1 MSHPTM
7 REQMSGPIDS
17 KALTN
22 AAEKMAE
29 AIKHARLAYQFGPS
43 SYSMS
48 TLQNC
53 LAAAEV
59 LVQYVNDLAFAHSA
73 EWLRRFPKIEEQ
85 ATRRQ
90 RDEERVRFAKR
101 HGGLR

>member
-7 REQMSGPIDS
+7 REQMSEPINS

-22 AAEKMAE
+22 ADRKMAE

-53 LAAAEV
+53 LAAAAAFD
-59 LVQYVNDLAFAHSA
+59 QYISDLAFVHSA